1 MLRMDRRATRW
12 AKTLTLATAIAASLS
27 AAGCNMLLP
36 FVFIGH
42 HKEKVEAEFTK
53 LENRRVAVVVWAP
66 QETLFDYPHVRLELS
81 THIADRLWARV
92 KNVEVVDCRKIEDY
106 IERSLAFAIDPEI
119 IGDKFD
125 AEMVVYV
132 ELLEFQIR
140 DPAAPDL
147 LRASIRASVNVYDL
161 TVDPDQPKRYE
172 LEEVAV
178 KYPESGTVQ
187 MTATSSLV
195 VRKAAYEAF
204 ADAVARKFFDYE
216 REI

>member
-1 MLRMDRRATRW
+1 
-12 AKTLTLATAIAASLS
+12 
-27 AAGCNMLLP
+27 MLLP

-42 HKEKVEAEFTK
+42 HKEKVPAEFTK

-81 THIADRLWARV
+81 THIADRLWAHV
-92 KNVEVVDCRKIEDY
+92 KKINVIDCRKVEDY
-106 IERSLAFAIDPEI
+106 IERSLGFALDPEE
-119 IGDKFD
+119 IGDKLD

-140 DPAAPDL
+140 DPSAPDL
-147 LRASIRASVNVYDL
+147 LRAEIRASVTVYDL

-172 LEEVAV
+172 LEEASVH
-178 KYPESGTVQ
+178 YPESGTVQ
-187 MTATSSLV
+187 LTATSALV

-204 ADAVARKFFDYE
+204 ADAVARKFYTYE
-216 REI
+216 REL